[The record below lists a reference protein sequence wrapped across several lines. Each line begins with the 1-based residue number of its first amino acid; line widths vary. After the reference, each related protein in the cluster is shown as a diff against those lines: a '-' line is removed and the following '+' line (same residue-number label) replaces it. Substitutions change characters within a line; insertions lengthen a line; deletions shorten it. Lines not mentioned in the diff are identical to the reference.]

1 MKSQSPTADEFAEH
15 YGVTL
20 SEAREY
26 LAKMA
31 DFDLEEQGYLA
42 EIFAGVKGAAVELGA
57 GQGEFTAE
65 LLERYIKPGQKL
77 YAVERLE
84 TAAAKLREAIADPR
98 LEVLNSD
105 STTLPLPDGAAGL
118 VVSRAALHD
127 FVSTDGEVAA
137 ALGDCIRVLAPGGIF
152 LVYDKVTD
160 GFGQVER
167 ESAEG
172 RMERINVQLAA
183 LEGKKCW
190 GLHQAAD
197 YVSLLEKMR
206 LEVIEYRMLG
216 RPDMPGYV
224 GHISRNLEQARPR
237 YVARWGE
244 GVNEILDS
252 FAREIE
258 GIPNRALPLA
268 MVWGR
273 KYAT

>member
-1 MKSQSPTADEFAEH
+1 MKSEAPTAGEFAEH
-15 YGVTL
+15 YGVSLT
-20 SEAREY
+20 EASDY
-26 LAKMA
+26 LAKVA
-31 DFDLEEQGYLA
+31 DFDKEEQDCLS
-42 EIFAGVKGAAVELGA
+42 EIFAVAEGPVIELGA

-105 STTLPLPDGAAGL
+105 STSLPLPDGTAGL

-127 FVSTDGEVAA
+127 FVSDDGDAVK
-137 ALGDCIRVLAPGGIF
+137 ALRGCVRALAPGGTF

-160 GFGQVER
+160 GFGKVER

-172 RMERINVQLAA
+172 RMERINVQLAS
-183 LEGKKCW
+183 LEGKRCW
-190 GLHQAAD
+190 GLHGMTD
-197 YVSLLEKMR
+197 YVSLLTELGLRGIQHKM
-206 LEVIEYRMLG
+206 LA

-224 GHISRNLEQARPR
+224 GHIRRNLEQARPR
-237 YVARWGE
+237 YIARWGD

-273 KYAT
+273 KGSA